1 MKVDLKFITP
11 QESKPYFE
19 SSAITGNVPKIYF
32 NTEKRS
38 INIKDIRSEIATE
51 DFSLDKNGFE
61 FLKHETKVKDLYDDK
76 KVYTDYTQELEDFL
90 KRLTGADG
98 VNVFDYTRRSDANI
112 GAVNLDGYGVR
123 GPADR
128 VHVDYTD
135 FSGPKRAKEIL
146 GKEKYETILDSGGR
160 IVQLNVWRPINGPV
174 KRSPIAFADASS
186 IKKDDLVATDQIFY
200 DRVGEIY
207 HLSYS
212 DQQKWKWVSLMED
225 NEILL
230 LKGWDTMDDGRSKY
244 TPHGSF
250 SIPEQNDFDPPR
262 ESIEA
267 RVFLHFMS

>member
-1 MKVDLKFITP
+1 M
-11 QESKPYFE
+11 
-19 SSAITGNVPKIYF
+19 
-32 NTEKRS
+32 
-38 INIKDIRSEIATE
+38 
-51 DFSLDKNGFE
+51 
-61 FLKHETKVKDLYDDK
+61 
-76 KVYTDYTQELEDFL
+76 EDFL
-90 KRLTGADG
+90 KRLTGAYG
-98 VNVFDYTRRSDANI
+98 ENVFDYTRRSDANI
-112 GAVNLDGYGVR
+112 GAVDLEGYGVR